1 MLRSE
6 LQFEVSE
13 IVTFYFHVTHYLADI
28 CHPST

>member
-13 IVTFYFHVTHYLADI
+13 IVTFYLHVTHYLADTS
-28 CHPST
+28 HPST